1 MYANDIEET
10 AMPLTAGLAT
20 TLIVAAIY
28 ARYSSDRQRDAS
40 IEDQIRLCRELIV
53 RMGWVVGPIYV
64 DRQVSGSVVSRE
76 GFQDLRRDVRR
87 GLFQVV
93 VAESPDRLMRD
104 TEASANFTKLCMF
117 AGVAI
122 HTCTYGPGNKLIMG
136 VKAVMDEVFLDDLAD
151 KTRRGL
157 RGRIEA
163 GASAGGL
170 SYGYDVVAIA
180 EGEDKGER
188 RINVRESE
196 VIRRIFDDYGLRNL
210 SPKKIA
216 AALNSEKIPG
226 PRGGKWSQ
234 STINGNRARGTGIL
248 HNELYV
254 GVLVW
259 NRLRY
264 VRDPDTAKRVSQ
276 PNPEEQWVRK
286 SVPDLRIVSDM
297 SWGAVRARLVALDVA
312 AKPAA
317 DGSTFQSKQRP
328 KSLLSMLTRCGCC
341 GGGVSK
347 ISATHVGCSN
357 ARNKGEAVCTNRRT
371 VKLADLEARV
381 LAALRERLM
390 APEVYAAFVRGFTAE
405 WNAAQKGRAV
415 EQEGKRDELRGLGGK
430 IGNLVSAIGL
440 SGGSPAIFDALKD
453 AEARK
458 ALLEAE
464 LAVAEAPAPGL
475 MPNLAELYREKVAA
489 LQEALGGEDAAA
501 AREQIRA
508 LISEVRLIPSPT
520 DPKAMPAIE
529 VRGALAAMLALGSGS
544 SEAASTALASQ
555 FELVAGAGFEPAAF
569 RL

>member
-1 MYANDIEET
+1 
-10 AMPLTAGLAT
+10 MPLTRSLAT
-20 TLIVAAIY
+20 TKIAAAIY

-40 IEDQIRLCRELIV
+40 IEDQIRLCKELIA
-53 RMGWVVGPIYV
+53 RMGWVVGPIYI
-64 DRQVSGSVVSRE
+64 DRQVSGSVVSRQ
-76 GFQDLRRDVRR
+76 GFQELRRDIRR

-104 TEASANFTKLCMF
+104 TEASANFSKQCRF

-170 SYGYDVVAIA
+170 SYGYDVVVTA

-188 RINVRESE
+188 RINDREAE
-196 VIRRIFDDYGLRNL
+196 VVRRIFDDYGLRNL

-216 AALNSEKIPG
+216 AALNSEKTPG
-226 PRGGKWSQ
+226 PRGGDWSQ

-264 VRDPDTAKRVSQ
+264 VKDPDTGKRVSQ
-276 PNPEEQWVRK
+276 PNPENQWVRK
-286 SVPDLRIVSDM
+286 AVPNLRCVSDV
-297 SWGAVRARLVALDVA
+297 SWGTVRARLAALDMA
-312 AKPAA
+312 AKPAS

-328 KSLLSMLTRCGCC
+328 KSLLAQLLECGAC
-341 GGGVSK
+341 GGGYSK

-357 ARNKGEAVCTNRRT
+357 ARNKGEAVCANRRT
-371 VKLADLEARV
+371 VKLAQLEDNV
-381 LAALRERLM
+381 LTMLRERMM

-405 WNAAQKGRAV
+405 WNAEQKGRAV
-415 EQEGKRDELRGLGGK
+415 AQEGQRDELRRLARK
-430 IGNLVSAIGL
+430 IANFVDTIGEGNGSAALL
-440 SGGSPAIFDALKD
+440 SALKD

-458 ALLEAE
+458 SALEAE
-464 LAVAEAPAPGL
+464 LAVAEAPAPRL
-475 MPNLAELYREKVAA
+475 LPNLAELYRAKVAD
-489 LQEALGGEDAAA
+489 LQEALGGESAAA
-501 AREQIRA
+501 ARDRLRA
-508 LISEVRLIPSPT
+508 LIDAVVLIPSPS
-520 DPKAMPAIE
+520 DRKAVPTIE
-529 VRGALAAMLALGSGS
+529 VRGALASMLALGSGKDAS
-544 SEAASTALASQ
+544 AACAAREAI
-555 FELVAGAGFEPAAF
+555 EVGCGG
-569 RL
+569 RI